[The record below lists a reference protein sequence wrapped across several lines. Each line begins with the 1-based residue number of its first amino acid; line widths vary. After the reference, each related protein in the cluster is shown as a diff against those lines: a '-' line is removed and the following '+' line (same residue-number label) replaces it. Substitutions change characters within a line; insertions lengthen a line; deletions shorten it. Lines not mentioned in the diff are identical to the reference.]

1 MVPAVPPARNCASMG
16 FDKFYE
22 AIKGNMVSVNQTTCM
37 ILEAMAHLTVQAAE
51 ELIGRVV
58 DGKLRHLAQK
68 HRTHSLEETV
78 APTLLANQ
86 VHETASTPLV
96 WTLSSLHLSDLH
108 DPLDA
113 LDHLAHWGLHHA
125 GVSTSSKEVS
135 VRQRLRVLAPKLG
148 YTSAPLSIGAKNND
162 ALKISAQ
169 DHKRHACMCT

>member
-1 MVPAVPPARNCASMG
+1 
-16 FDKFYE
+16 
-22 AIKGNMVSVNQTTCM
+22 
-37 ILEAMAHLTVQAAE
+37 
-51 ELIGRVV
+51 
-58 DGKLRHLAQK
+58 
-68 HRTHSLEETV
+68 
-78 APTLLANQ
+78 
-86 VHETASTPLV
+86 
-96 WTLSSLHLSDLH
+96 LHLSDLH